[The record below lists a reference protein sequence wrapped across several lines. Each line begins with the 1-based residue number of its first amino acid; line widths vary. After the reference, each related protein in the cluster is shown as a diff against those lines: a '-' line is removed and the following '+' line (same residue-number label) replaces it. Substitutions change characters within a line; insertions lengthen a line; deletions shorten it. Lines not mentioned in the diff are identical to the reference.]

1 MSAHVRKIK
10 RVILKHRA
18 SLVIN
23 LDANQK
29 RFPCLIVDSSK
40 SGFRLRGIS
49 RIRTGELVELLVEES
64 LCGHSSQRCRVAWVG
79 KVGTKHAGDVGLEIA

>member
-18 SLVIN
+18 SLVVN
-23 LDANQK
+23 LDANHR

-49 RIRTGELVELLVEES
+49 RIKTGELVELLVEDS
-64 LCGHSSQRCRVAWVG
+64 LHSHSSQRCRVAWVG
-79 KVGTKHAGDVGLEIA
+79 KVGTKHAGDIGLEIA